1 MPGMPNGRL
10 RALRAHYGGYC
21 AILRAPDGALGPA
34 AAAARRNPD
43 CERRSRAALRAIA
56 RTGSSVVTELD
67 LLYPAALR
75 HLHDPPH
82 VLYLRG
88 RLELLDRPA
97 VAIVGARQHTP
108 YGAEAARQLAAD
120 LAGAGLVVVSGMARG
135 IDSIAHQAAL
145 PGASIGVLGCG
156 IDVVY
161 PSQNAPLFQQMAVDG
176 LLLTEFAPGAP
187 ALRYHFPQRNRLI
200 AALSA
205 AVVVVEA
212 SAKSGTLITAE
223 HALELGR
230 EVFAVPG
237 PIGSDASVGTN
248 ALIREGATLLTGADD
263 VLSVLGMAAPPGA
276 PRGSAHPPAGV
287 SPEAERVWGLL
298 GGGAAHVDRLMEET
312 ALAPAE
318 ALGALLELE
327 LRGAVRQLPGKF
339 FALA

>member
-1 MPGMPNGRL
+1 MPDSRL
-10 RALRAHYGGYC
+10 RALRAHYGSYG
-21 AILRAPDGALGPA
+21 AILRAPDAAVGTA

-43 CERRSRAALRAIA
+43 CDRRAAAALRAIV
-56 RTGSSVVTELD
+56 RTRTTVVTELD

-82 VLYLRG
+82 VLFLRG
-88 RLELLDRPA
+88 KFELLDQPA
-97 VAIVGARQHTP
+97 VAIVGARHHTA
-108 YGAEAARQLAAD
+108 YGADAARQIAAE
-120 LAGAGLVVVSGMARG
+120 LSAAGLVVVSGMARG
-135 IDSIAHQAAL
+135 IDCIAHQAAL
-145 PGASIGVLGCG
+145 PGGSIGVLGCG

-161 PSQNAPLFQQMAVDG
+161 PSQNAPLFRQMVTDG
-176 LLLTEFAPGAP
+176 LLLTEFAPGTP

-237 PIGSDASVGTN
+237 PIGSDASIGTN
-248 ALIREGATLLTGADD
+248 ALIREGATLVTGADD
-263 VLSVLGMAAPPGA
+263 VLAALGMAQGPRTPRAAARPP
-276 PRGSAHPPAGV
+276 SGV
-287 SPEAERVWGLL
+287 SPDAERVWGLL
-298 GGGAAHVDRLMEET
+298 GGGATHVDRLMEET